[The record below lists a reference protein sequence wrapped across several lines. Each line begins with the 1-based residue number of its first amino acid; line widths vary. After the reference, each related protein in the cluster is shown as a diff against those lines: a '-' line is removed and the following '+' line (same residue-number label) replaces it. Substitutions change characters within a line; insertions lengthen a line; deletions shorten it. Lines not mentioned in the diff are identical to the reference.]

1 MNVKRALL
9 SSITVLSLSACA
21 MSPGMYMGDPEKAL
35 QQLQND
41 ESLQEGGI
49 PIGNLITINAEFI
62 KEQRMKQP
70 IVYDI
75 SHLYGQAS
83 AYRVG
88 PGDILNIIVWAHP
101 ELSLGGAAAT
111 AASTADSASIDGG
124 NIGTGYNVS
133 RDGRIQFP
141 FAGAI
146 RVAGLTELQIRN
158 RLTNILATYITDPQ
172 LTVQIREYRN
182 SRIYLDGEVNTPGLQ
197 SLNDIPMTL
206 PEALNRAGGL
216 TENAD
221 RSSIILT
228 RQGQKTSI
236 NLTKLLAQGVDPNRI
251 MLKNGDMLRIN
262 HRNKAKVFLFGE
274 VLRPQALTM
283 DDGELTLAQ
292 ALGEVGG
299 TSIHSNPEQIYII
312 RSGEEGKADIY
323 HLNASSPT
331 ALMLANGFQLQPS
344 DMIYVDP
351 ARVVR
356 WNRVISNILPSYGA
370 VVSTVSAT
378 D

>member
-1 MNVKRALL
+1 MNLKRSLL
-9 SSITVLSLSACA
+9 SSITALSLSACA
-21 MSPGMYMGDPEKAL
+21 MSPGMYMGGPEKAL

-41 ESLQEGGI
+41 ESLQEGDV
-49 PIGNLITINAEFI
+49 PIGSLITIDADFI
-62 KEQRMKQP
+62 KEQRTKQV
-70 IVYDI
+70 IVNDI
-75 SHLYGQAS
+75 SHLYGEES
-83 AYRVG
+83 AYKVG

-101 ELSLGGAAAT
+101 ELSLGGASAT
-111 AASTADSASIDGG
+111 ASATDNASIDGG
-124 NIGTGYNVS
+124 NVGTGYNVN

-141 FAGAI
+141 FAGAV

-158 RLTNILATYITDPQ
+158 RLTGILATYITDPQ

-182 SRIYLDGEVNTPGLQ
+182 SRVYLDGEVNSPGLQ

-206 PEALNRAGGL
+206 PEAINRAGGL
-216 TENAD
+216 TGNAD

-236 NLTKLLAQGVDPNRI
+236 NLTKLLELGIDPNRI

-262 HRNKAKVFLFGE
+262 HRNKAKVYLFGE

-283 DDGELTLAQ
+283 EDGELTLSQ

-299 TSIHSNPEQIYII
+299 TSIHSNPEQIYVI
-312 RSGEEGKADIY
+312 RSGIEGKADIY

-331 ALMLANGFQLQPS
+331 ALMLANGFHLQPN

-378 D
+378 N